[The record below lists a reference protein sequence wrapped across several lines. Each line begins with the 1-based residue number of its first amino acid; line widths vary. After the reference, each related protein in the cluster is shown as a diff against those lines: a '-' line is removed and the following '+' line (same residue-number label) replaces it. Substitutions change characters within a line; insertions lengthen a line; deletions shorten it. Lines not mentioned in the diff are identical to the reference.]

1 MQLDVYGTLRIALL
15 GGGLALL
22 TLACGSDSVE
32 APAQVGREPT
42 VNSTPDIGATVL
54 AEVAATLD
62 ALAADGTNESSLGE
76 SSSNV
81 EGVGV
86 EQDIMPTR
94 NHLPEGQSVV
104 YSTSPPTS
112 GDHWNPLSGLP
123 RCGFYEEGLPNELTT
138 HNLEHGNIVVS
149 YNLPLESDVQA
160 LRSAINGV
168 GLANVWGI
176 ARFYPDIEPGMVA
189 LAAWGVLDTMLGV
202 DRDRIS
208 RFFEAYSGVLGPET
222 IPC

>member
-1 MQLDVYGTLRIALL
+1 LPESRRRRGRSATRAARSSTVIQSGRKKTNKWYLGASIVIAVLVIASFAFASFS
-15 GGGLALL
+15 GGGNA
-22 TLACGSDSVE
+22 
-32 APAQVGREPT
+32 
-42 VNSTPDIGATVL
+42 
-54 AEVAATLD
+54 
-62 ALAADGTNESSLGE
+62 GTGNANEF
-76 SSSNV
+76 V

-86 EQDIMPTR
+86 EQALMSTKD
-94 NHLPEGQSVV
+94 HLPEGQSVV

-112 GDHWNPLSGLP
+112 GDHCNPLSGLP

-168 GLANVWGI
+168 GLADVWGI
-176 ARFYPDIEPGMVA
+176 ARFYPDIEPGTVA

-208 RFFEAYSGVLGPET
+208 RFFEAYSGALGPE
-222 IPC
+222 IFPC

>member
-1 MQLDVYGTLRIALL
+1 MPESRRRRGRSATRAARSGNAIQSGRKKTNKWYLGASIVIAVLVIASFAFASFS
-15 GGGLALL
+15 GGGGG
-22 TLACGSDSVE
+22 GS
-32 APAQVGREPT
+32 A
-42 VNSTPDIGATVL
+42 
-54 AEVAATLD
+54 
-62 ALAADGTNESSLGE
+62 GTGNANEF
-76 SSSNV
+76 V

>member
-1 MQLDVYGTLRIALL
+1 MPESRRRRGRSATRAVRSGNAIQSGRKKTNKWYLGASIVIAVLVIASFAFASFS
-15 GGGLALL
+15 GGGGG
-22 TLACGSDSVE
+22 GS
-32 APAQVGREPT
+32 A
-42 VNSTPDIGATVL
+42 
-54 AEVAATLD
+54 
-62 ALAADGTNESSLGE
+62 GTGNANEF
-76 SSSNV
+76 V

-86 EQDIMPTR
+86 EQDIMSTKD
-94 NHLPEGQSVV
+94 HLPEGQSVV

-208 RFFEAYSGVLGPET
+208 RFFEAYSGSLGPE
-222 IPC
+222 INPC

>member
-1 MQLDVYGTLRIALL
+1 MPESRRRRGRSATRAARSGNAIQSGRKKTNKWYLGASIVIAVLVIASFAFASFS
-15 GGGLALL
+15 GGGGGGNA
-22 TLACGSDSVE
+22 
-32 APAQVGREPT
+32 
-42 VNSTPDIGATVL
+42 
-54 AEVAATLD
+54 
-62 ALAADGTNESSLGE
+62 GTGNANEF
-76 SSSNV
+76 V

-86 EQDIMPTR
+86 EQDIMSTKD
-94 NHLPEGQSVV
+94 HLPEGQSVV

-149 YNLPLESDVQA
+149 YNLPIESDVQA

>member
-1 MQLDVYGTLRIALL
+1 MPESRRRRGRSATRAARSGNAIQSGRKKTNKWYLGASIVIAVLVIASFAFASFS
-15 GGGLALL
+15 GGGGGGNA
-22 TLACGSDSVE
+22 
-32 APAQVGREPT
+32 
-42 VNSTPDIGATVL
+42 
-54 AEVAATLD
+54 
-62 ALAADGTNESSLGE
+62 GTGNANEF
-76 SSSNV
+76 V

-86 EQDIMPTR
+86 EQDIMSTKD
-94 NHLPEGQSVV
+94 HLPEGQSVV

-176 ARFYPDIEPGMVA
+176 ARFYPDIEPGTVA

-208 RFFEAYSGVLGPET
+208 RFFEAYSGSLGPE
-222 IPC
+222 INPC

>member
-15 GGGLALL
+15 GGGIALL
-22 TLACGSDSVE
+22 TLACGSDYVE
-32 APAQVGREPT
+32 APAQAPGREPA
-42 VNSTPDIGATVL
+42 VNSTPDIDATVL

-62 ALAADGTNESSLGE
+62 ALAADGTNEF
-76 SSSNV
+76 V

-86 EQDIMPTR
+86 EQDLMSTKD
-94 NHLPEGQSVV
+94 HLPEGQSVV

-168 GLANVWGI
+168 GLADVWGI
-176 ARFYPDIEPGMVA
+176 ARFYPDIEPGTVA

-208 RFFEAYSGVLGPET
+208 RFFEAYSGALGPET

>member
-1 MQLDVYGTLRIALL
+1 MPESRRRRGRSATRAARSGNAIQSGRKKTNKWYLGASIVIAVLVIASFAFASFS
-15 GGGLALL
+15 GGGGG
-22 TLACGSDSVE
+22 GS
-32 APAQVGREPT
+32 A
-42 VNSTPDIGATVL
+42 
-54 AEVAATLD
+54 
-62 ALAADGTNESSLGE
+62 GTGNANEF
-76 SSSNV
+76 V

-86 EQDIMPTR
+86 EQDIMSTKD
-94 NHLPEGQSVV
+94 HLPEGQSVV

-208 RFFEAYSGVLGPET
+208 RFFEAYSGSLGPE
-222 IPC
+222 INPC

>member
-1 MQLDVYGTLRIALL
+1 LPESRRRRGRSATRAARSGNAIQSGRKKTNKWYLGASIVIAVLVIASFAFASFS
-15 GGGLALL
+15 GGGGGGNA
-22 TLACGSDSVE
+22 
-32 APAQVGREPT
+32 
-42 VNSTPDIGATVL
+42 
-54 AEVAATLD
+54 
-62 ALAADGTNESSLGE
+62 GTGNANEF
-76 SSSNV
+76 V
-81 EGVGV
+81 EGIGV

-176 ARFYPDIEPGMVA
+176 ARFYPDIEPGTVA

-202 DRDRIS
+202 NRDRIS
-208 RFFEAYSGVLGPET
+208 RFFEAYSGSLGPET

>member
-1 MQLDVYGTLRIALL
+1 MPESRRRRGRSATRAARSGNAIQSGRKKTNKWYLGASIVIAVLVIASFAFASFS
-15 GGGLALL
+15 GGGGGGNA
-22 TLACGSDSVE
+22 
-32 APAQVGREPT
+32 
-42 VNSTPDIGATVL
+42 
-54 AEVAATLD
+54 
-62 ALAADGTNESSLGE
+62 GTGNANEF
-76 SSSNV
+76 V

-86 EQDIMPTR
+86 EQDIMSTKD
-94 NHLPEGQSVV
+94 HLPEGQSVV